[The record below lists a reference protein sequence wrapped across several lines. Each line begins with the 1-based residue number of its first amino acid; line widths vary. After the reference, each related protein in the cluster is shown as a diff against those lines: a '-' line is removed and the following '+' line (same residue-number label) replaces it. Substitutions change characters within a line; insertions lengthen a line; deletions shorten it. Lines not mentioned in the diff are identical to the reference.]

1 MFKRTIALIALFIL
15 TGVLCENRLPAED
28 LWQTAQ
34 SQAATHRFSTLFTA
48 QDVNRYLKDEK
59 GLTDAVAWCRQT
71 GVTKVYLEVFR
82 GNFYAPKDTLIA
94 ARERFRKEGF
104 IVEGCVTPT
113 AVGKLSNGWKEIS
126 CYTDIPTQENV
137 EKIFRTAAELFDVV
151 MIDDFWFTD
160 CSCNA
165 CQKAKGD
172 QTWSQYRLAL
182 MDKVSQERILKP
194 AREVN
199 PKVKIIIKYPEW
211 YDKFHERGYDV
222 AHESELFDFTWIG
235 TETRD
240 PDNAEWGKKP
250 QYSAYWISQWA
261 LAFSGDKMGGG
272 WYDALGTTP
281 KTYVEQA
288 RQTIL
293 GQCRESMLFCYSV
306 LHGNHGPQDAEALRT
321 EVPGLLKLA
330 AFVKGEKTR
339 GIATFKPMNSDSG
352 PDVYLFNF
360 LGMLGLPMTAATT
373 FPTDAPS
380 LLLTTHA
387 LADPALEAESLK
399 ALAAGKPILI
409 TSSLKA
415 ALPETLRAKFDAP
428 QVRVLDLKTPP
439 EKKES
444 YEVQESVRTLDKM
457 PQKELDALRAPF
469 LAALGVTL
477 SAPAKVSLYLY
488 GNDKYVLENFNDEPV
503 TVEFSAKNQS
513 AFEPVLA
520 LPTGTPLPAMKAEP
534 GKPAL
539 RLDLPPRSLLAFKAV
554 AEKK

>member
-1 MFKRTIALIALFIL
+1 MFKRTPLLTALLIL
-15 TGVLCENRLPAED
+15 TGFLCGNRVQGED
-28 LWQTAQ
+28 LWQSAQ
-34 SQAATHRFSTLFTA
+34 SQAAIHRFSTLFTA
-48 QDVNRYLKDEK
+48 QDVSRYLKDEK
-59 GLTDAVAWCRQT
+59 GLTDALAWCRQT

-82 GNFYAPKDTLIA
+82 GNFYAPKEILTA
-94 ARERFRKEGF
+94 ARERFQKEGF

-113 AVGKLSNGWKEIS
+113 DFGKHSTGWKTVS
-126 CYTDIPTQENV
+126 CYTDIPTQE
-137 EKIFRTAAELFDVV
+137 KIEEVFRTAAGLFDVV

-160 CSCNA
+160 CSCDA

-172 QTWSQYRLAL
+172 QTWSQYRLGL

-222 AHESELFDFTWIG
+222 ARETEIFDFTWIG

-306 LHGNHGPQDAEALRT
+306 LHGNHGPQDAEALRA
-321 EVPGLLKLA
+321 EIPGLLKLA

-339 GIATFKPMNSDSG
+339 GVATFKPMNSDSG

-360 LGMLGLPMTAATT
+360 LGMLGLPLTASTV
-373 FPTDAPS
+373 FPSDAPS

-387 LADPALEAESLK
+387 LTDPALEAKSLE
-399 ALAAGKPILI
+399 ALAAGKPILV

-415 ALPETLRAKFDAP
+415 ALPEALRTKFDTP
-428 QVRVLDLKTPP
+428 QVRVLDLKTDPA
-439 EKKES
+439 KKGP
-444 YEVQESVRTLDKM
+444 YEVSDAMRALDKM
-457 PQKELDALRAPF
+457 SLDEVNALRAPC
-469 LAALGVTL
+469 LAPLGITL
-477 SAPAKVSLYLY
+477 SAPTKVSLYLY
-488 GNDKYVLENFNDEPV
+488 GDDKYVLENFNDEPV
-503 TVEFSAKNQS
+503 TVEFSVKNQP

-520 LPTGTPLPAMKAEP
+520 LPTGAPLPALKAEP
-534 GKPAL
+534 GKASV
-539 RLDLPPRSLLAFKAV
+539 RFDLPSRSLVAFKAV
-554 AEKK
+554 AGQK